1 MKHST
6 HRYEFDIISDF
17 IKFLKMNNYQITLKP
32 NVKSYEKLNSTNE
45 HEQTMVKFHFDLIKP
60 SDDRLEQEIK
70 MFILTNVNRD
80 K

>member
-6 HRYEFDIISDF
+6 HKYEQDLISDF
-17 IKFLKMNNYQITLKP
+17 IKFLRTNNYQITLKP
-32 NVKSYEKLNSTNE
+32 NVKSYEKLNSINE